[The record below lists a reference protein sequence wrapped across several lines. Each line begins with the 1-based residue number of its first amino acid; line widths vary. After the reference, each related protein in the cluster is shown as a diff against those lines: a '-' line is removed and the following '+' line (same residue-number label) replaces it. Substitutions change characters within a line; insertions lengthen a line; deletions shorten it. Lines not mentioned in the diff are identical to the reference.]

1 MYIKQGANCN
11 GGTQVKMLL
20 VTLLHF
26 FLSYQNLSLWNL
38 TLLNLLN
45 WINLLNA
52 YLFVRHFLADAEQ
65 NSQLVLP
72 HKISLIF
79 LWLFTFS
86 KAVLTCFSGRG
97 GGASCTGLWATPSV
111 TLSHL
116 QNLPI
121 DGLAI
126 LLQQLFPRRVKNLK
140 PTWKKYHTNPCLMQS
155 QIKLS

>member
-86 KAVLTCFSGRG
+86 KAVLTCFSGG
-97 GGASCTGLWATPSV
+97 GGGGLHVLDSEQHPQWP
-111 TLSHL
+111 
-116 QNLPI
+116 
-121 DGLAI
+121 LAI
-126 LLQQLFPRRVKNLK
+126 CKTFPLMVWQYFYSSSSLEGSKTLNQLGKNIT
-140 PTWKKYHTNPCLMQS
+140 PTPALCNHK
-155 QIKLS
+155 